1 MAKPFNSV
9 KHGLA
14 LLDFFRFGK
23 YNGCRVDSIVS
34 QFPDYIL
41 FTAKEFGTVYDKSV
55 LDECVHAKTKLAW
68 QIEETKKENAIKF
81 HATWSAASVFDDPSI
96 LDEDV
101 PF

>member
-1 MAKPFNSV
+1 MAKSFNSV

-41 FTAKEFGTVYDKSV
+41 YTAKEFGTVYDKSV
-55 LDECVHAKTKLAW
+55 LDECEHAKAKLAW
-68 QIEETKKENAIKF
+68 QAAEEYAEAEKAFRKAWPNMSYFPED
-81 HATWSAASVFDDPSI
+81 WDDDI
-96 LDEDV
+96 